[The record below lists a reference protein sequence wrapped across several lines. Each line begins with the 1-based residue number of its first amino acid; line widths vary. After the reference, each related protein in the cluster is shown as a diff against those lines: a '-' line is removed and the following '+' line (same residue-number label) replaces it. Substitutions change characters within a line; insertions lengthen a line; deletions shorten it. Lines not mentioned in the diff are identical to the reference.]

1 MAHDFDVV
9 DDAVTQITEFR
20 RSKRVDDPRGRRVRE
35 SKTHGRL
42 ARCSAMKAAIMSTH
56 SGMHDEAMSG

>member
-1 MAHDFDVV
+1 MAHDIDVV
-9 DDAVTQITEFR
+9 GDAVTKPQSLDGQKEFLIR
-20 RSKRVDDPRGRRVRE
+20 GGRRVRE

-42 ARCSAMKAAIMSTH
+42 ARCPAMKAAIMSTY